1 MRFRNSLRFRI
12 LFSYLIFGVGIGG
25 LMALTHYLSLS
36 ELEEIL
42 VTEHVEDEMRY
53 FIELT
58 DNNKNT
64 TQLHTKKFTAIKT
77 KNGQA
82 IKEYPFLENLNI
94 GRHVIEFDKHT
105 YTIAI
110 NKKNNYTYYVIYDET
125 DFEDREEFYL
135 ITLSLSIA
143 IIILFA
149 IWFGYWISGRIVS
162 PISRL
167 ANQMGE
173 LHAGKLNI
181 NLSNEYAN
189 DEVGLLAESFES
201 FMHKLEHY
209 IERERSFT
217 SDASHELRTPLAII
231 QGAVEIMLTKGN
243 LSDEDIIRVERIDRA
258 SRDMS
263 QNLTAL
269 LTLAREQ
276 SSDDFEG
283 QSDLSNII
291 SDLIKSHQESYSKPN
306 ITINLDLDELVV
318 INAPANIINVLVS
331 NIIRNAFL
339 YTDKGSISIQL
350 KSNKLIIIDTGIGIP
365 NKDLPFIFDKGYRA
379 SNALGNGSGLGLSLS
394 KRICDYYNWQIS
406 IEKNTGAGITVI
418 WEF

>member
-1 MRFRNSLRFRI
+1 MQFRNSLRFRI
-12 LFSYLIFGVGIGG
+12 LFSYLIFGVGIGS

-77 KNGQA
+77 KKGQA
-82 IKEYPFLENLNI
+82 IKKYPFLENLNI

-189 DEVGLLAESFES
+189 DEVGLLAEAFEN
-201 FMHKLEHY
+201 FMHKLEDY

-217 SDASHELRTPLAII
+217 SDASHELRTPLAVI
-231 QGAVEIMLTKGN
+231 QGAVEILLTKGN
-243 LSDEDIIRVERIDRA
+243 LSDEDTIRIERIDRA

-269 LTLAREQ
+269 LTLAREP

-291 SDLIKSHQESYSKPN
+291 ADLIKLHQESNSKPN

-318 INAPANIINVLVS
+318 INAPANIVNVLVS

-350 KSNKLIIIDTGIGIP
+350 KSNKLIITDTGIGIP

-394 KRICDYYNWQIS
+394 KRICDYYNWQIY
-406 IEKNTGAGITVI
+406 IEQNADAGITVI